1 MMTLHALSTA
11 LPALFL
17 GAALG
22 FFGGLFGI
30 GGGIIAIPI
39 LVLGFGMDQATAQG
53 TALVMMVPNLMMA
66 WWRYVRRHPA
76 GLGGALGVAVVATLT
91 TWGAAHLA
99 QNLNQG
105 ALQVLFAGF
114 LAVLGLLQ
122 LRRRAGGD
130 ETAPA
135 RLPPRLLPLV
145 GLAGGGSMGLLGVG
159 GGLVA
164 TPLFT
169 GLFGQGQRMAQSLAL
184 ALVTPSSAMALY
196 TYAGHDRVDWGI
208 GAALAVGG
216 VATVAAGVATA
227 HSWSER
233 VLQRAFGLM
242 LVGTALALTLRRLL

>member
-1 MMTLHALSTA
+1 MYLFDL
-11 LPALFL
+11 LPALAL

-53 TALVMMVPNLMMA
+53 TALVMMVPNLMVA
-66 WWRYVRRHPA
+66 WWRYVRRNPAHP
-76 GLGGALGVAVVATLT
+76 GGAAAVAVVATLT
-91 TWGAAHLA
+91 TWAAARLA
-99 QNLNQG
+99 QSLDQA
-105 ALQVLFAGF
+105 ALQVLFAAF
-114 LAVLGLLQ
+114 LAVLGLGQ
-122 LRRRAGGD
+122 MLRRAEAD
-130 ETAPA
+130 SAPA
-135 RLPPRLLPLV
+135 RLPARLLPLV

-196 TYAGHDRVDWGI
+196 TYADHQRVDWDIGI
-208 GAALAVGG
+208 ALAVGG

-227 HSWSER
+227 HAWSER
-233 VLQRAFGLM
+233 TLRRAFGIM
-242 LVGTALALTLRRLL
+242 LVGTAVALVLRRLL

>member
-1 MMTLHALSTA
+1 MLVHALGSA
-11 LPALFL
+11 IPALFL

-53 TALVMMVPNLMMA
+53 TALVMMVPNLLVA
-66 WWRYVRRHPA
+66 WWRYVRRNPEGLA
-76 GLGGALGVAVVATLT
+76 GAAGVAVVATLT
-91 TWGAAHLA
+91 TWGAAQLA
-99 QNLNQG
+99 QSLNQG
-105 ALQVLFAGF
+105 ALQVLFSVF
-114 LAVLGLLQ
+114 LGVLGIGQ
-122 LRRRAGGD
+122 MRRGGAGD
-130 ETAPA
+130 APAQA

-196 TYAGHDRVDWGI
+196 TYADHQRVDWSV

-216 VATVAAGVATA
+216 VITVAAGVATA
-227 HSWSER
+227 HSWPER
-233 VLQRAFGLM
+233 TLRRAFGIM
-242 LVGTALALTLRRLL
+242 LVGTALILMLRRIF